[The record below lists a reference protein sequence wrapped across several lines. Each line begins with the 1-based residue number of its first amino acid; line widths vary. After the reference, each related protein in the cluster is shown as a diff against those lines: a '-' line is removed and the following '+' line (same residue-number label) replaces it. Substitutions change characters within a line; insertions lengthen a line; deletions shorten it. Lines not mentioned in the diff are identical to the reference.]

1 MTKTLITKW
10 LESTKTDRIDAIATA
25 ERKAKE
31 ALFEKQIAPFL
42 PMYINKIVPAA
53 RVLEKLEDGLMQDA
67 EEAGFTFYR
76 GFTVTHNLPQYARTV
91 AGYKEQAIKY
101 LLNNPGGGKNKELD
115 KLTSQYENARYE
127 INENYTALIS
137 NVKLCKSAKDAV
149 DYLESLHLDLTDLY
163 TYAQEMTPHS
173 LALPVNLGVMG
184 LKVNTEKSK
193 EEK

>member
-10 LESTKTDRIDAIATA
+10 LESTRQDQIDAVATA
-25 ERKAKE
+25 ESKAKE
-31 ALFEKQIAPFL
+31 ALFEKQIAPFM
-42 PMYINKIVPAA
+42 PTYINKIVPAA
-53 RVLEKLEDGLMQDA
+53 RILENLEDGLMQNA

-76 GFTVTHNLPQYARTV
+76 GFTVTHALPVYARTV
-91 AGYKEQAIKY
+91 AGYKEKAIDY

-173 LALPVNLGVMG
+173 LALPVNLNVTG
-184 LKVNTEKSK
+184 LKLLPENSK
-193 EEK
+193 EDK